1 MINIHNH
8 QVELEGTRDEL
19 HENMMDFIIF
29 LITNKEGSDYK
40 KVFSPDGMLR
50 GLYTACSTKQS
61 LYKDLL
67 ECNKKVLSDIESGKF
82 KLVYKEIGHDIE
94 IPTMK
99 IDLGSEKDE

>member
-8 QVELEGTRDEL
+8 QVNLVGTHDDL
-19 HENMMDFIIF
+19 QENMMDFIIF
-29 LITNKEGSDYK
+29 LITNKETDYK

-61 LYKDLL
+61 LYKELL
-67 ECNKKVLSDIESGKF
+67 ETNKKVISDIESGKF

-99 IDLGSEKDE
+99 IDLGSEDD

>member
-1 MINIHNH
+1 MIKIEEHCV
-8 QVELEGTRDEL
+8 QLEGTRDEL
-19 HENMMDFIIF
+19 QENMMDFIIF
-29 LITNKEGSDYK
+29 LITNKESDYK
-40 KVFSPDGMLR
+40 KVFSPDGILR

-67 ECNKKVLSDIESGKF
+67 ETNKKILTEIESGKF
-82 KLVYKEIGHDIE
+82 KLVYKELGHDIE